1 MGRSSKK
8 PEKSRKNGTKR
19 ILVRLKG
26 CTSRSAVQQEISRT
40 IIQMQEYGLRRL
52 SCGVFILTFQVI
64 RGIINA
70 TYYGGDIMCDVK
82 KYEKIYEDIQ
92 KLQPEDTLQLV
103 LEAETEEQRSF
114 YEMVGDFLLQKR
126 QRQVIERNLF

>member
-1 MGRSSKK
+1 MNRNSIVTPYIAEK
-8 PEKSRKNGTKR
+8 PLFSRVHNYPR
-19 ILVRLKG
+19 DNSPEFSL
-26 CTSRSAVQQEISRT
+26 EISRT

-103 LEAETEEQRSF
+103 LEAETEEQRNF
-114 YEMVGDFLLQKR
+114 YEMVGDFLLQKK